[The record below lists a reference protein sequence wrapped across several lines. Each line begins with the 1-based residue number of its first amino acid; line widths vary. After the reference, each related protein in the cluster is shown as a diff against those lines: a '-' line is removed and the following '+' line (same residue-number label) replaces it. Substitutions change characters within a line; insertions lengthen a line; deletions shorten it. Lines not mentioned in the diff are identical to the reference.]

1 MIGPLLRV
9 VEKEAASLPLLYRI
23 VLSHI
28 FAPNK
33 NLEVVETSE
42 ILGVSKTK
50 VYTPLERDHLM
61 ELSFDAWGN
70 KTTADRERNEAAGFQ
85 DDAHDWE
92 WDMCR
97 GLAKMLIDNE
107 KGLLDKTKWLIKEH
121 GLDYRKIYR
130 LKEAYTAEG
139 IAKAEAIYAD
149 YFKKNQAQETG
160 GL

>member
-1 MIGPLLRV
+1 MIGPLCRV
-9 VEKEAASLPLLYRI
+9 VEKDAASLPLCYRL

-33 NLEVVETSE
+33 NLEVIETTV
-42 ILGVSKTK
+42 LGLTKKK

-61 ELSFDAWGN
+61 TDSLEAWGN
-70 KTTADRERNEAAGFQ
+70 KTAADREKNEAAGFE
-85 DDAHDWE
+85 DPAHDWE

-97 GLAKMLIDNE
+97 GLCKMLIDAE